1 MTPVRAE
8 DPPLPNCQIELLD
21 WIRNKTPPNWDGGFL
36 KWLHLNHTTIVIEN
50 VSFEIS
56 LFEPDDNIDV
66 IPTEN

>member
-1 MTPVRAE
+1 
-8 DPPLPNCQIELLD
+8 
-21 WIRNKTPPNWDGGFL
+21 
-36 KWLHLNHTTIVIEN
+36 LHLNHTTIVIEN